1 MAMQQHKHKQSGT
14 GDYVPGRDT
23 KDDRAKPGDNSG
35 GQAVGTGV
43 GGLSGAVT
51 GAAIGTAI
59 GGPAGAIIGG
69 IAGLAVGA
77 VSGSAIA
84 DLNREDET
92 YWQNNFQSRP
102 YVQQGDTY
110 QTYADAYR
118 FGGQTAEN
126 EQYRGKTFDEVEADI
141 RANYEQ
147 TPAGANLAYDR
158 ARGAINDA
166 YERRAKLRWN
176 DESPAA
182 VPTTSGRDSSSAS
195 YHDPLIDNRSNA
207 DRGAQ
212 QSHIET
218 QEQTRSANSP
228 DTGSAN
234 RNRGGGGG
242 TAGGAEAFTDAS
254 DEQEVDLG
262 VLPGTAAGDRDTSLE
277 QDALDNRDDTTQRDD
292 MLERPDATKQLPP
305 QAKNQSRVG
314 GKNRDRQ
321 I

>member
-1 MAMQQHKHKQSGT
+1 MAIQQHKQKQSGA

-23 KDDRAKPGDNSG
+23 KDDRAKAADNSG

-84 DLNREDET
+84 DLNREDEM

-102 YVQQGDTY
+102 YVEQGDTY

-126 EQYRGKTFDEVEADI
+126 EKFRGKTFDEVEADI
-141 RANYEQ
+141 RASYEQ

-182 VPTTSGRDSSSAS
+182 VPTTSSRDSSAAS

-218 QEQTRSANSP
+218 QEQADLEASQRQTTDAGRGNAAGDGVSTVVEDEDELDLGAN
-228 DTGSAN
+228 A
-234 RNRGGGGG
+234 G
-242 TAGGAEAFTDAS
+242 TAR
-254 DEQEVDLG
+254 
-262 VLPGTAAGDRDTSLE
+262 GDRDTSLE
-277 QDALDNRDDTTQRDD
+277 KDMLNNRDDTSQRDD

-314 GKNRDRQ
+314 GKNRDREV
-321 I
+321 

>member
-14 GDYVPGRDT
+14 GDYVPGRGT
-23 KDDRAKPGDNSG
+23 KDDRVKAGDNSG
-35 GQAVGTGV
+35 GQAVGTSV

-84 DLNREDET
+84 DLNREDEM

-182 VPTTSGRDSSSAS
+182 VPTTSPRDSSSAS

-212 QSHIET
+212 RSHIET
-218 QEQTRSANSP
+218 QEQA
-228 DTGSAN
+228 DAGSAN
-234 RNRGGGGG
+234 RHSGGGGG
-242 TAGGAEAFTDAS
+242 TAGGGSAFTDAS

-262 VLPGTAAGDRDTSLE
+262 ASAGTASSDRDTSLE
-277 QDALDNRDDTTQRDD
+277 KDMLDNRDDASQRDD

-314 GKNRDRQ
+314 GKNRDREM
-321 I
+321 